1 MTISKG
7 NALLIDFGSTF
18 TKVTAVDMEAS
29 RLLGTARAATTVEED
44 ITIGL
49 EAALRDLGRLTGSL
63 EYQVKLACSSA
74 AGGLRMV
81 AVGLVPELTAQ
92 AASLAALGAGA
103 KVLRTFSYEIGAEDI
118 AQISALKPEIILLA
132 GGTDGGNSDTILAN
146 AATLSKMDLK
156 LPVIVAGNAKA
167 APEACRMLAAGG
179 HAVTVAENVLPS
191 LGRINVEPVREI
203 IREVFLRRI
212 VRAKGL
218 EKACRIVDQIV
229 MPTPAAVLEA
239 VRLIAEGL
247 REGEGVGVGGCSDA
261 MAGGE
266 DSRFRGLGE
275 LMALDVGGA
284 TTDVYSVA
292 VGAPTAG
299 GTIWKGLPEPY
310 TKRTVEG
317 DLGVRHGVAYLVE
330 MAGVEW
336 LAATAGLSEEA
347 VRRGVAARTNN
358 AAFLPDDAS
367 GRKLDDGLARAA
379 AAIALRRHAGTI
391 TTQHAPFGKLLTQKG
406 KDLTDISRLLVTGG
420 PVVGALNAAA
430 LINGALSDIEDPA
443 VLSPRNVAVIVDRH
457 YILSAVGLLAR
468 VDPMAALQ
476 LFNNTFS
483 VSGKDS

>member
-1 MTISKG
+1 MMTFKG

-18 TKVTAVDMEAS
+18 TKVTAVDMEAG
-29 RLLGTARAATTVEED
+29 RLLGTARAATTVDED
-44 ITIGL
+44 IIIGL
-49 EAALRDLGRLTGSL
+49 EAALGELGKLIGSL
-63 EYQVKLACSSA
+63 EYKVKLACSSA

-92 AASLAALGAGA
+92 AASMAALGAGA
-103 KVLRTFSYEIGAEDI
+103 KVLRTFSYEIGEPEI
-118 AQISALKPEIILLA
+118 AQMSALKPEIILLA

-146 AATLSKMDLK
+146 AATLSRMDLK

-167 APEACRMLAAGG
+167 APEACRILTAGG

-239 VRLIAEGL
+239 VRLISVG
-247 REGEGVGVGGCSDA
+247 RGDGVGVGGWPDA
-261 MAGGE
+261 MAGG
-266 DSRFRGLGE
+266 DSRFSGLGE

-284 TTDVYSVA
+284 TTDVYSVSK
-292 VGAPTAG
+292 GAPTVA
-299 GTIWKGLPEPY
+299 GTIWKGLPEPN

-330 MAGVEW
+330 MVGIGR

-347 VRRGVAARTNN
+347 VRPGIAARVNN
-358 AAFLPDDAS
+358 AAFLPEPEDDN
-367 GRKLDDGLARAA
+367 GKKLDDGLARAA
-379 AAIALRRHAGTI
+379 AAIALRRHAGTV
-391 TTQHAPFGKLLTQKG
+391 TEQYAPFGKLLIQKG
-406 KDLTDISRLLVTGG
+406 KDLTAISKLLVTGG
-420 PVVGALNAAA
+420 PVIGASDSAA
-430 LINGALSDIEDPA
+430 LIRGALADIEDPA
-443 VLSPRNVAVIVDRH
+443 VLTPRNVEVIVDRH
-457 YILSAVGLLAR
+457 YILSAIGLLGR
-468 VDPMAALQ
+468 FDPTAALQ
-476 LFNNTFS
+476 LFYNEF
-483 VSGKDS
+483 